1 MKIEKIKTILL
12 TCLMILL
19 YCGIFTKVKG
29 ADRIYFYGKLQN
41 GKNIYYW
48 IDQNCQ
54 YTVAIPQAVKKVKI
68 SKGNVESDSIK

>member
-48 IDQNCQ
+48 INQ
-54 YTVAIPQAVKKVKI
+54 YC
-68 SKGNVESDSIK
+68 

>member
-29 ADRIYFYGKLQN
+29 ADRIYFMESYKME
-41 GKNIYYW
+41 KIY
-48 IDQNCQ
+48 I
-54 YTVAIPQAVKKVKI
+54 I
-68 SKGNVESDSIK
+68 G

>member
-1 MKIEKIKTILL
+1 MVIVVPKTKYLERRFYLYCFVHEKKDNMKIEKIKTILL

-48 IDQNCQ
+48 ID
-54 YTVAIPQAVKKVKI
+54 
-68 SKGNVESDSIK
+68 